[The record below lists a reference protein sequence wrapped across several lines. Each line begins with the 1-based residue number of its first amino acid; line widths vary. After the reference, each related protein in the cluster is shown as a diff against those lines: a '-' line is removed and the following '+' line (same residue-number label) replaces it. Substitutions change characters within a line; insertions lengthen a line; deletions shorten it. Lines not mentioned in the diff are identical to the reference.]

1 MKAGKSATDRFLDTG
16 DVLRKLTATKPP
28 IAYADMIWSADKSVT
43 VAWALAPT
51 EAERA
56 IIQQAHRN
64 SVAGAMV
71 YAETI
76 MGTTTKGKGGKD
88 GVEKG
93 VTAWICCDHYT
104 SRPTAEIPMTGKDG
118 QEYTEFQSI
127 PMRVADPQLH
137 THALW
142 LNSVLTESGRIGA
155 MDRDKLDG
163 LIKELGGVYQAELA
177 RELRAA
183 GINARLDPDTGAAR
197 VMDVPSQVTRHFS
210 KRSQDIE
217 RAARSYARD
226 EGLDWDTMTPAH
238 QLKFLRKGVEETRQP
253 KREHDGDSDFTV
265 WRKQAAEEIGYHHRS
280 VLRPGEE
287 QGLRSAA
294 ERHRHAYEV
303 SLPLIETALA
313 HKAKLDASEFR
324 EFAVRGLIEAGI
336 DDAATDIKAVMRL
349 YREHGVRQDGEM
361 TRIWFGKDVPKNG
374 KERWSVTTAM
384 HLDDERVVVSLA
396 KELSAD
402 RSGALSHDAIERA
415 AQAFLASHPKVN
427 PDSDQWKAQR
437 QVIEQLGA
445 GGRLGVAIGVAGA
458 GKTTLMS
465 PIVAAM
471 RDDGRQVYGIARGW
485 KQATALQESGVER
498 KDTAAVSVFLSR
510 EAKGRIQLN
519 SNSVVIIDELS
530 QVGRGDMLQ
539 LMKLQHKHN
548 FTMLAIGDPKQTGSI
563 DAPVID
569 LLIDTLGD
577 KVPQILT
584 SVRQTT
590 EREREIA
597 GLFREGRAGEAI
609 SMKIEDGTAR
619 LVAGGRGP
627 TIERVASEWVA
638 RTTADPTLV
647 PSIGVAS
654 NRDTHDIGVAVRQ
667 KLQEAGRVGPDQVS
681 VPVLLR
687 GEPGIHQL
695 PLGEGDRVRVFH
707 RVLNDRVHFASNG
720 DVLTVLNAGKDGL
733 RARNDAGTV
742 GFIRWGQLTGRHD
755 PAPTLAYGHA
765 LTIDASQGNTSRIHM
780 DVILS
785 GSWLHQGGK
794 GYVNESRQTE
804 TTLMFVNEATE
815 RRKISSQMPRG
826 EVIRLQP
833 ADIWRHVAGN
843 MDRQTTKA
851 TASDF
856 MKAGTNIYRGTTTVL
871 PTALAPA
878 ERREKAGEGRM
889 TLRWRLDAMAAHMAP
904 AFQQAMQKT
913 LHVARERTR
922 DIGRG
927 MGLSR

>member
-1 MKAGKSATDRFLDTG
+1 MA
-16 DVLRKLTATKPP
+16 
-28 IAYADMIWSADKSVT
+28 
-43 VAWALAPT
+43 
-51 EAERA
+51 
-56 IIQQAHRN
+56 
-64 SVAGAMV
+64 
-71 YAETI
+71 
-76 MGTTTKGKGGKD
+76 
-88 GVEKG
+88 
-93 VTAWICCDHYT
+93 
-104 SRPTAEIPMTGKDG
+104 
-118 QEYTEFQSI
+118 
-127 PMRVADPQLH
+127 QLS
-137 THALW
+137 
-142 LNSVLTESGRIGA
+142 N
-155 MDRDKLDG
+155 
-163 LIKELGGVYQAELA
+163 
-177 RELRAA
+177 
-183 GINARLDPDTGAAR
+183 
-197 VMDVPSQVTRHFS
+197 
-210 KRSQDIE
+210 
-217 RAARSYARD
+217 
-226 EGLDWDTMTPAH
+226 
-238 QLKFLRKGVEETRQP
+238 
-253 KREHDGDSDFTV
+253 
-265 WRKQAAEEIGYHHRS
+265 
-280 VLRPGEE
+280 
-287 QGLRSAA
+287 GLR
-294 ERHRHAYEV
+294 
-303 SLPLIETALA
+303 
-313 HKAKLDASEFR
+313 
-324 EFAVRGLIEAGI
+324 
-336 DDAATDIKAVMRL
+336 
-349 YREHGVRQDGEM
+349 
-361 TRIWFGKDVPKNG
+361 
-374 KERWSVTTAM
+374 
-384 HLDDERVVVSLA
+384 
-396 KELSAD
+396 
-402 RSGALSHDAIERA
+402 
-415 AQAFLASHPKVN
+415 
-427 PDSDQWKAQR
+427 
-437 QVIEQLGA
+437 
-445 GGRLGVAIGVAGA
+445 
-458 GKTTLMS
+458 
-465 PIVAAM
+465 
-471 RDDGRQVYGIARGW
+471 
-485 KQATALQESGVER
+485 
-498 KDTAAVSVFLSR
+498 
-510 EAKGRIQLN
+510 
-519 SNSVVIIDELS
+519 
-530 QVGRGDMLQ
+530 
-539 LMKLQHKHN
+539 
-548 FTMLAIGDPKQTGSI
+548 
-563 DAPVID
+563 
-569 LLIDTLGD
+569 
-577 KVPQILT
+577 
-584 SVRQTT
+584 
-590 EREREIA
+590 
-597 GLFREGRAGEAI
+597 
-609 SMKIEDGTAR
+609 
-619 LVAGGRGP
+619 
-627 TIERVASEWVA
+627 SEWVA

-654 NRDTHDIGVAVRQ
+654 NRDAHDIGVAVRQ